1 METFLIKSEA
11 FLSLGSIRP
20 STITVSFFANCIS
33 MLELSNR
40 FQTLN
45 EDYCSNNLE
54 SVAALKS
61 VPECSFIL
69 NMLIFNY
76 LENRTVL
83 KTERSDNVFEG
94 EVRFVHN

>member
-1 METFLIKSEA
+1 MQTFLIKSEA

-45 EDYCSNNLE
+45 KDFCSNNLE
-54 SVAALKS
+54 SVAALQS
-61 VPECSFIL
+61 VPECSSIL
-69 NMLIFNY
+69 KMLIFNY
-76 LENRTVL
+76 FENKVS
-83 KTERSDNVFEG
+83 SDIV
-94 EVRFVHN
+94 V